1 MIVSGKKIGLNQI
14 IHSGP
19 PTSNKSEIDQI
30 YWNQNHEEIANA

>member
-19 PTSNKSEIDQI
+19 PTSNKSEID
-30 YWNQNHEEIANA
+30 